1 MRTDLKKGGK
11 RKGDSLV
18 EKDGRLMSPFLDWTF
33 KHMFATEESKS
44 NLIGLLNLILMP
56 QVPIV
61 DVTYLNNEVLP
72 VAPEMKGCVFDII
85 CEDENGERYL
95 IEMQNQKAM
104 NVKERIIYYTCRMID
119 RMGLRGGKWN
129 YQDIKKAYTIC
140 MMNFTYEANPILRR
154 DIQLYDV
161 KLVREELS
169 SCGIIQLDIS
179 SQNGICL
186 ISEVHHTDGVGFL
199 DILIIPFAASE
210 PHPVYHS
217 AGIIDDSLLNIHC
230 LLVLHFYKVAFSIFI
245 FTDDVKHA
253 TFHFWSN
260 RQNFIVQIG
269 YIYNRHLRHKNQ
281 IQQPYKIGFALFC
294 SKNVFE
300 CPIQKRAHH
309 SSVSFNK
316 RVTFSFSS
324 FLLICSHNTKL

>member
-1 MRTDLKKGGK
+1 MGIDLKKGGK

-85 CEDENGERYL
+85 CEDENEERYL
-95 IEMQNQKAM
+95 IEMQNQKAI

-154 DIQLYDV
+154 DIQLYDSTTGELFSDKFNIILLQLPCIKAANICECNMSYEYLLYLLKEMHKSMKTIDELKQEV
-161 KLVREELS
+161 AATVLPQHTKELFYRIIDTAEVASLSEQDRIRFEAEWKGYLDTMSCLEMAKVEGIEE
-169 SCGIIQLDIS
+169 GIEKGIEKGVSVGRMNEKLDIAKS
-179 SQNGICL
+179 MKADGI
-186 ISEVHHTDGVGFL
+186 DNA
-199 DILIIPFAASE
+199 IIAK
-210 PHPVYHS
+210 YTN
-217 AGIIDDSLLNIHC
+217 L
-230 LLVLHFYKVAFSIFI
+230 
-245 FTDDVKHA
+245 
-253 TFHFWSN
+253 TFEEIEN
-260 RQNFIVQIG
+260 
-269 YIYNRHLRHKNQ
+269 L
-281 IQQPYKIGFALFC
+281 
-294 SKNVFE
+294 
-300 CPIQKRAHH
+300 
-309 SSVSFNK
+309 
-316 RVTFSFSS
+316 
-324 FLLICSHNTKL
+324 